1 MRFDRLAL
9 SIAIATALSLLA
21 AGCGDDK
28 NESDRQTSIRKDQQV
43 DPTPEDQSGAPSSEF
58 ETEDINRAQNADRL
72 VELYCTGGSASE
84 AQQVGCLSH
93 VTIEVVCEQDTA
105 AKTAA
110 VDSYIAETGDE
121 TICD

>member
-9 SIAIATALSLLA
+9 LIAIATALSLLA
-21 AGCGDDK
+21 AGCGDDE
-28 NESDRQTSIRKDQQV
+28 NEV
-43 DPTPEDQSGAPSSEF
+43 DPTPENQSGAPSSEF
-58 ETEDINRAQNADRL
+58 ETEDINRAENADRL
-72 VELYCTGGSASE
+72 VEAYCTGGSASE

-105 AKTAA
+105 VKTAA
-110 VDSYIAETGDE
+110 VDAYIAETGDE